1 MAAILLLGTI
11 ALLPLAPSANAQGTT
26 TITTSTD
33 IHGNKF
39 FGPAWAEVLIS
50 VSSHASDT
58 AQGQLPVTVNAFGAS
73 NTYQLLETGT
83 TSGLF
88 LLYIKV
94 DNNAA
99 EANEPLTPATPFS
112 ATTFTRLHIGPAGV
126 GANYG
131 ATAGNNV
138 NAELAVN
145 AANIV
150 EGASVQVSASGVTKT
165 MTWDDSTATISIDR
179 SAYGPGGNIIT
190 TFKDQDANLDPTA
203 ANVVTEL
210 AGNVILTNAGDS
222 AGLAAATFTETGPN
236 TAVFELTSL
245 ALTAGTLAVGQD
257 SVSRSLVVNDYKA
270 FNDPAGGGA
279 VINPAVTSTNYGI
292 AAGILATGTASYTV
306 QSQRG
311 IFNTLSGQ
319 SFASELPLMVTDL
332 DRNTNS
338 RTTQGQ
344 VGALRITTGGVT
356 TLFDLTENGL
366 NSNQL
371 IPDYAG
377 DDIDLT
383 FGSATVAGQGIL
395 GVTQGNDIT
404 VEYLDV
410 YYLRAAFNEAATNAV
425 RVDWNG
431 DGDFTDNPVATVV
444 ESSVRVDLNG
454 DGDILDTVNGIIEAN
469 IRVDINGDGDF
480 SDTVNGLALNEN
492 TALTIDIT
500 GNGAIG
506 QTPAAGT
513 AINESTVR
521 FDLNL
526 DNAITAAAV
535 GGVTENQ
542 VSIDLDGIDLGG
554 VSSKLTFQLTDTP
567 AALTADRT
575 TASKSSVVGLM
586 LVDPDINDDS
596 SAQESYTVNFAGG
609 ATTAYTAVNLPGAL
623 QSPFDLRIRFSGAE
637 RQLTSPFS
645 VTFTENGTDSST
657 FMASV
662 NLQQLTAAVGG
673 GFAFID
679 GDSVQ
684 FAVRSQLDQNLAVR
698 PETTASVTI
707 GLTKPTLS
715 VDRQT
720 IGVPRNGGLAAVA
733 DSGLNVGPA
742 FANLGNQLVSVT
754 IVDAGANNNSLAE
767 DTLIAGT
774 GATAVPPAGL
784 TLNNKLRITFLDS
797 NGNAFAGNG
806 NIQVST
812 AIKETGFDTGVFTGV
827 IQVNFLPNDTPA
839 QWIGSKMK
847 LEYAGQDNTF
857 GTNDDADTVSV
868 GFTARNAILSTN
880 TTIIANGQSITITV
894 RDEDGN
900 RDATIAEQVT
910 VGLRWTDATGTIQ
923 NRAQA
928 LDETGVNTGI
938 FSKSLTIGT
947 STVGGVVL
955 QVQADTDFR
964 LRYYDLTPSI
974 PGSAAWPAAT
984 STQTQI
990 DLTLRTTSSTGGMVV
1005 SPEIVGPGTQILVT
1019 ITDSDLNT
1027 NPAAKQT
1034 VAGRVTAVSDR
1045 GAASRADLNVDET
1058 GPNTGVF
1065 EGKVRLNPAQAA
1077 GAPTPGPAND
1087 VTINALPGD
1096 IVSIRY
1102 EDESGSAGQRTTV
1115 TRTINVVSVDPTMT
1129 FDKESYSIGDPIMLT
1144 INDPDANRDPDTA
1157 DILTIRATSTT
1168 DAVGLT
1174 NVQAI
1179 ETSNTSGIFVAQIQ
1193 TSSTFSTG
1201 ALQVGNG
1208 DIVTIEY
1215 EDAFPAAFRQ
1225 KFDQNGTLAGSTQ
1238 KFRVTTTMGLSA
1250 STETTTPSA
1259 PAFTDITGGQISEIS
1274 AGGQV
1279 FINTNI
1285 KNNDPIARTVT
1296 ALIEV
1301 RDADG
1306 FTVQNS
1312 LVTATIAAGG
1322 TSGIGSSWVPSA
1334 SGDYQIRVFVLS
1346 SLDNPQILSEVVT
1359 QDVTVS

>member
-1 MAAILLLGTI
+1 M
-11 ALLPLAPSANAQGTT
+11 
-26 TITTSTD
+26 
-33 IHGNKF
+33 
-39 FGPAWAEVLIS
+39 
-50 VSSHASDT
+50 
-58 AQGQLPVTVNAFGAS
+58 
-73 NTYQLLETGT
+73 
-83 TSGLF
+83 
-88 LLYIKV
+88 
-94 DNNAA
+94 
-99 EANEPLTPATPFS
+99 
-112 ATTFTRLHIGPAGV
+112 
-126 GANYG
+126 
-131 ATAGNNV
+131 

-720 IGVPRNGGLAAVA
+720 IGVPRNGGLGAVA

-857 GTNDDADTVSV
+857 
-868 GFTARNAILSTN
+868 
-880 TTIIANGQSITITV
+880 
-894 RDEDGN
+894 
-900 RDATIAEQVT
+900 
-910 VGLRWTDATGTIQ
+910 
-923 NRAQA
+923 
-928 LDETGVNTGI
+928 
-938 FSKSLTIGT
+938 
-947 STVGGVVL
+947 
-955 QVQADTDFR
+955 
-964 LRYYDLTPSI
+964 
-974 PGSAAWPAAT
+974 
-984 STQTQI
+984 
-990 DLTLRTTSSTGGMVV
+990 
-1005 SPEIVGPGTQILVT
+1005 
-1019 ITDSDLNT
+1019 
-1027 NPAAKQT
+1027 
-1034 VAGRVTAVSDR
+1034 
-1045 GAASRADLNVDET
+1045 
-1058 GPNTGVF
+1058 
-1065 EGKVRLNPAQAA
+1065 
-1077 GAPTPGPAND
+1077 
-1087 VTINALPGD
+1087 
-1096 IVSIRY
+1096 
-1102 EDESGSAGQRTTV
+1102 
-1115 TRTINVVSVDPTMT
+1115 
-1129 FDKESYSIGDPIMLT
+1129 
-1144 INDPDANRDPDTA
+1144 
-1157 DILTIRATSTT
+1157 
-1168 DAVGLT
+1168 
-1174 NVQAI
+1174 
-1179 ETSNTSGIFVAQIQ
+1179 
-1193 TSSTFSTG
+1193 
-1201 ALQVGNG
+1201 
-1208 DIVTIEY
+1208 
-1215 EDAFPAAFRQ
+1215 
-1225 KFDQNGTLAGSTQ
+1225 
-1238 KFRVTTTMGLSA
+1238 
-1250 STETTTPSA
+1250 
-1259 PAFTDITGGQISEIS
+1259 
-1274 AGGQV
+1274 
-1279 FINTNI
+1279 
-1285 KNNDPIARTVT
+1285 
-1296 ALIEV
+1296 
-1301 RDADG
+1301 
-1306 FTVQNS
+1306 
-1312 LVTATIAAGG
+1312 
-1322 TSGIGSSWVPSA
+1322 
-1334 SGDYQIRVFVLS
+1334 
-1346 SLDNPQILSEVVT
+1346 
-1359 QDVTVS
+1359 

>member
-1 MAAILLLGTI
+1 
-11 ALLPLAPSANAQGTT
+11 
-26 TITTSTD
+26 
-33 IHGNKF
+33 
-39 FGPAWAEVLIS
+39 
-50 VSSHASDT
+50 
-58 AQGQLPVTVNAFGAS
+58 
-73 NTYQLLETGT
+73 
-83 TSGLF
+83 
-88 LLYIKV
+88 
-94 DNNAA
+94 
-99 EANEPLTPATPFS
+99 
-112 ATTFTRLHIGPAGV
+112 
-126 GANYG
+126 
-131 ATAGNNV
+131 
-138 NAELAVN
+138 
-145 AANIV
+145 
-150 EGASVQVSASGVTKT
+150 
-165 MTWDDSTATISIDR
+165 
-179 SAYGPGGNIIT
+179 
-190 TFKDQDANLDPTA
+190 
-203 ANVVTEL
+203 
-210 AGNVILTNAGDS
+210 
-222 AGLAAATFTETGPN
+222 
-236 TAVFELTSL
+236 
-245 ALTAGTLAVGQD
+245 
-257 SVSRSLVVNDYKA
+257 
-270 FNDPAGGGA
+270 
-279 VINPAVTSTNYGI
+279 
-292 AAGILATGTASYTV
+292 
-306 QSQRG
+306 
-311 IFNTLSGQ
+311 
-319 SFASELPLMVTDL
+319 
-332 DRNTNS
+332 
-338 RTTQGQ
+338 
-344 VGALRITTGGVT
+344 
-356 TLFDLTENGL
+356 
-366 NSNQL
+366 
-371 IPDYAG
+371 
-377 DDIDLT
+377 
-383 FGSATVAGQGIL
+383 
-395 GVTQGNDIT
+395 
-404 VEYLDV
+404 
-410 YYLRAAFNEAATNAV
+410 
-425 RVDWNG
+425 
-431 DGDFTDNPVATVV
+431 
-444 ESSVRVDLNG
+444 
-454 DGDILDTVNGIIEAN
+454 
-469 IRVDINGDGDF
+469 
-480 SDTVNGLALNEN
+480 
-492 TALTIDIT
+492 
-500 GNGAIG
+500 
-506 QTPAAGT
+506 
-513 AINESTVR
+513 
-521 FDLNL
+521 
-526 DNAITAAAV
+526 
-535 GGVTENQ
+535 
-542 VSIDLDGIDLGG
+542 
-554 VSSKLTFQLTDTP
+554 
-567 AALTADRT
+567 
-575 TASKSSVVGLM
+575 
-586 LVDPDINDDS
+586 
-596 SAQESYTVNFAGG
+596 
-609 ATTAYTAVNLPGAL
+609 
-623 QSPFDLRIRFSGAE
+623 
-637 RQLTSPFS
+637 
-645 VTFTENGTDSST
+645 
-657 FMASV
+657 
-662 NLQQLTAAVGG
+662 
-673 GFAFID
+673 
-679 GDSVQ
+679 
-684 FAVRSQLDQNLAVR
+684 
-698 PETTASVTI
+698 
-707 GLTKPTLS
+707 
-715 VDRQT
+715 
-720 IGVPRNGGLAAVA
+720 
-733 DSGLNVGPA
+733 
-742 FANLGNQLVSVT
+742 
-754 IVDAGANNNSLAE
+754 
-767 DTLIAGT
+767 
-774 GATAVPPAGL
+774 
-784 TLNNKLRITFLDS
+784 
-797 NGNAFAGNG
+797 
-806 NIQVST
+806 
-812 AIKETGFDTGVFTGV
+812 
-827 IQVNFLPNDTPA
+827 
-839 QWIGSKMK
+839 
-847 LEYAGQDNTF
+847 F